1 MLFRSRMDNINPLLI
16 AVVPALLTYL
26 GTKYKSQN
34 EREQYAS
41 SAWKQLYDET
51 KEQLEDNRLRM
62 DSMQADMSELRS
74 QMDEMRKRHA
84 HEVIQLEKMN
94 DELREENTQLRFE
107 NGNLKNQ
114 LLQKERN
121 NEIKQQNL

>member
-1 MLFRSRMDNINPLLI
+1 MDNINPLLI
-16 AVVPALLTYL
+16 AIIPALLTYL

-51 KEQLEDNRLRM
+51 KERM
-62 DSMQADMSELRS
+62 DDLQSQVEMLSKQMAEMKAIHAKEVEKLEHQNAEL
-74 QMDEMRKRHA
+74 K
-84 HEVIQLEKMN
+84 
-94 DELREENTQLRFE
+94 EENRQLRVE

-114 LLQKERN
+114 LLEKEREN
-121 NEIKQQNL
+121 

>member
-1 MLFRSRMDNINPLLI
+1 MDNLNPLLI

-84 HEVIQLEKMN
+84 HEVIQLEKIN
-94 DELREENTQLRFE
+94 DELREENSQLRIE

-114 LLQKERN
+114 LLQKERK
-121 NEIKQQNL
+121 NEIKQQDL

>member
-1 MLFRSRMDNINPLLI
+1 MDNLNPLLI

-51 KEQLEDNRLRM
+51 KERM
-62 DSMQADMSELRS
+62 DSMQEEMIDLRK

-84 HEVIQLEKMN
+84 DEVVKLEQIN
-94 DELREENTQLRFE
+94 EELREENRQLRVE

-114 LLQKERN
+114 LIEKERG
-121 NEIKQQNL
+121 K

>member
-1 MLFRSRMDNINPLLI
+1 MDNLNPLLI

-51 KEQLEDNRLRM
+51 KERMDDLQSQVEMLSEQMAEMKANHAKEVDKLEHQNAELKEENRQLRVENANYRNRLI
-62 DSMQADMSELRS
+62 ELG
-74 QMDEMRKRHA
+74 D
-84 HEVIQLEKMN
+84 N
-94 DELREENTQLRFE
+94 F
-107 NGNLKNQ
+107 NGV
-114 LLQKERN
+114 
-121 NEIKQQNL
+121 

>member
-1 MLFRSRMDNINPLLI
+1 MDNLNPLLI

-94 DELREENTQLRFE
+94 DELREENSQLRIE

-114 LLQKERN
+114 LLQKERK
-121 NEIKQQNL
+121 NEIKQQDL

>member
-1 MLFRSRMDNINPLLI
+1 MDNINPLLI

-51 KEQLEDNRLRM
+51 KERMDDLQSQVEMLSEQMAEMKANHAKEVEKLERQNTELKEENRQLRVENANYKNRLI
-62 DSMQADMSELRS
+62 ELG
-74 QMDEMRKRHA
+74 D
-84 HEVIQLEKMN
+84 N
-94 DELREENTQLRFE
+94 F
-107 NGNLKNQ
+107 NGV
-114 LLQKERN
+114 
-121 NEIKQQNL
+121 

>member
-1 MLFRSRMDNINPLLI
+1 MDNINPLLI
-16 AVVPALLTYL
+16 AIVPALLTYL

-51 KEQLEDNRLRM
+51 KEQLEDNRVRM
-62 DSMQADMSELRS
+62 DSMQADMAELRN

-84 HEVIQLEKMN
+84 NEVIQLEKMN
-94 DELREENTQLRFE
+94 DELREENSQLRIE

-114 LLQKERN
+114 LLQKERK
-121 NEIKQQNL
+121 NEIKQQDL

>member
-1 MLFRSRMDNINPLLI
+1 MDNLNPLLI

-51 KEQLEDNRLRM
+51 KERMDDLQSQVEMLSEQMAEMKANHAKEVEKLEHQNTELKEENRQLRVENANYKNRLI
-62 DSMQADMSELRS
+62 ELG
-74 QMDEMRKRHA
+74 
-84 HEVIQLEKMN
+84 EK
-94 DELREENTQLRFE
+94 F
-107 NGNLKNQ
+107 NGV
-114 LLQKERN
+114 
-121 NEIKQQNL
+121 

>member
-1 MLFRSRMDNINPLLI
+1 MDNINPLLI
-16 AVVPALLTYL
+16 AIIPALLTYL

-51 KEQLEDNRLRM
+51 KERM
-62 DSMQADMSELRS
+62 DDLQSQVEMLSE
-74 QMDEMRKRHA
+74 QMAEMRANHA
-84 HEVIQLEKMN
+84 KEVEKLERQN
-94 DELREENTQLRFE
+94 TELKEENRQLRVE

-114 LLQKERN
+114 LIEKERS
-121 NEIKQQNL
+121 NEIK

>member
-1 MLFRSRMDNINPLLI
+1 MDNLNPLLI
-16 AVVPALLTYL
+16 AIVPALLTYL

-51 KEQLEDNRLRM
+51 KEQLEDNRVRM
-62 DSMQADMSELRS
+62 DSMQADMTELRS

-84 HEVIQLEKMN
+84 HEVIQLEKIN
-94 DELREENTQLRFE
+94 DKLREENSQLRIE

-114 LLQKERN
+114 LLQKERE

>member
-1 MLFRSRMDNINPLLI
+1 MDNINPLLI
-16 AVVPALLTYL
+16 AIVPALLTYL

-51 KEQLEDNRLRM
+51 KERM
-62 DSMQADMSELRS
+62 DDLQSQVEMLSE
-74 QMDEMRKRHA
+74 QMAEMKANHA
-84 HEVIQLEKMN
+84 KEVEKLEHQN
-94 DELREENTQLRFE
+94 IELKEENRQLRVE

-114 LLQKERN
+114 LIEKERS
-121 NEIKQQNL
+121 NEIK

>member
-1 MLFRSRMDNINPLLI
+1 MDNINPLLI
-16 AVVPALLTYL
+16 AIVPALLTYF

-51 KEQLEDNRLRM
+51 KERM
-62 DSMQADMSELRS
+62 DDLQSQVEMLSE
-74 QMDEMRKRHA
+74 QMAEMKANHA
-84 HEVIQLEKMN
+84 KEVEKLERQN
-94 DELREENTQLRFE
+94 GELKEENRQLRVE

-114 LLQKERN
+114 LLEKEREN
-121 NEIKQQNL
+121 

>member
-1 MLFRSRMDNINPLLI
+1 MDNLNPLLI

-51 KEQLEDNRLRM
+51 KERMDDLQSQVEMLSEQMAEMKANHAKEVDKLEHQNAELKEENRQLRVENANYKNRLI
-62 DSMQADMSELRS
+62 ELG
-74 QMDEMRKRHA
+74 
-84 HEVIQLEKMN
+84 EK
-94 DELREENTQLRFE
+94 F
-107 NGNLKNQ
+107 NG
-114 LLQKERN
+114 
-121 NEIKQQNL
+121 I